1 MTFKNQENIFVKL
14 SEVIFY
20 CLELAVKDVVM
31 DLDFLLFV
39 GMIIS
44 VENRRQTL
52 TEANWM

>member
-31 DLDFLLFV
+31 DLGFLLFV

-44 VENRRQTL
+44 VENRRQNL
-52 TEANWM
+52 TEANWI

>member
-39 GMIIS
+39 RMIIS

>member
-14 SEVIFY
+14 TEVIFY

-52 TEANWM
+52 IEANWM

>member
-14 SEVIFY
+14 SVVIFY

-31 DLDFLLFV
+31 DLGFLLFV

-44 VENRRQTL
+44 VENRRQNL
-52 TEANWM
+52 TEANWI

>member
-52 TEANWM
+52 IEANWM